1 MPSLLLI
8 FLLPLL
14 AQAELCES
22 RQDSIFDS
30 GFVQKIA
37 DEAHQSL
44 AAGKVCSETLKRY
57 REAGC
62 QLKEIRGFSNRQ
74 IQQNKE
80 NEQNTL
86 GKTGGLRE
94 IPGGYFRVAES
105 CQGILANVKS
115 ATINFVR
122 KPQRA
127 GNLPRTDECIER
139 QHRPPEFFQS
149 VTRTVTKRDPR
160 DYAKT
165 KQFPVIE
172 DFQYT
177 PATGATLRLV
187 SYNGEELRCYGGEF
201 NPEEKKEV
209 KYLYCTFQGARI
221 SVPRKDQFSV
231 IANGRFS
238 VIDALALPEPPNFH
252 KDRDW
257 KIRPEQIIPTRP

>member
-1 MPSLLLI
+1 MSWLSLLLI
-8 FLLPLL
+8 LPLG
-14 AQAELCES
+14 ANAETCES
-22 RQDSIFDS
+22 PQDSLFDS
-30 GFVQKIA
+30 GFVQKIT
-37 DEAHQSL
+37 DETHQAL
-44 AAGKVCSETLKRY
+44 VAGKICAETLQRY

-62 QLKEIRGFSNRQ
+62 KLKEIRGFSKVQ
-74 IQQNKE
+74 TGENK
-80 NEQNTL
+80 L
-86 GKTGGLRE
+86 RGSGGLRE
-94 IPGGYFRVAES
+94 IPGGYLRVADN
-105 CQGILANVKS
+105 CQGQLANLKS

-122 KPQRA
+122 KPPRA

-139 QHRPPEFFQS
+139 QYQPPNFLQT

-160 DYAKT
+160 DYTKT

-201 NPEEKKEV
+201 NPEDKKEV
-209 KYLYCTFQGARI
+209 SYLYCNFQGARI

-252 KDRDW
+252 KDGDW
-257 KIRPEQIIPTRP
+257 KVRPDQLIPTRR

>member
-1 MPSLLLI
+1 MSWLSLI
-8 FLLPLL
+8 FILPLS

-22 RQDSIFDS
+22 QQDSIFAS

-37 DEAHQSL
+37 DETHRAL
-44 AAGKVCSETLKRY
+44 AAGKVCSEILQRY

-62 QLKEIRGFSNRQ
+62 KLKEIRGFSSPQ
-74 IQQNKE
+74 IQQD
-80 NEQNTL
+80 EQNKL
-86 GKTGGLRE
+86 GNTGGLRE

-105 CQGILANVKS
+105 CQGKLADVKS

-122 KPQRA
+122 KPPRA

-165 KQFPVIE
+165 KQYPVIE

-209 KYLYCTFQGARI
+209 NYLYCTFQGARI

-252 KDRDW
+252 KNGDW
-257 KIRPEQIIPTRP
+257 KIRPEQIIPTKR